1 MKSRKHSKLKRHP
14 IVRFIRGIFRLFRV
28 ISRSKKPLPRANEY
42 HQNFTEQ
49 SLELEPTPES
59 LDLIARHRANSITVG
74 EMFSQVKWQLTE
86 PAIAEEPADPV
97 TKIQAYDVSLN

>member
-28 ISRSKKPLPRANEY
+28 ISRPKKSLYRAAEY
-42 HQNFTEQ
+42 HQNFTEE

-59 LDLIARHRANSITVG
+59 LDLTARHRANSITV
-74 EMFSQVKWQLTE
+74 EELFLQVKWQLSQPAE
-86 PAIAEEPADPV
+86 PAEPV
-97 TKIQAYDVSLN
+97 TKIQADDVSRN